1 MKILEVIM
9 KRTMYKTT
17 IQLLFGEQFRAIP
30 ALLCGLWL
38 LACHSVL
45 AQNALQ
51 DQPRILDF
59 QMEEDALTVRAY
71 VPAGFKQVYLEGR
84 ARVGEGA
91 WIPRAVIYPEGKEG
105 EYLFHLSLS
114 QEIELLRLR
123 AERETPLE
131 PSAFLGASDFAGPE
145 GSENG
150 QVDFDAPVAAPE
162 KSQDDLLGDGGG
174 AREVVESDI
183 WRIDGDRMY
192 FFNQYRGLQVI
203 DISDAKTPRLMG
215 EMELP
220 AAGEQMYLL
229 DSAYAVLLA
238 RNSCSY
244 WGNGAESRLVIVD
257 VTGETPVEISDLPL
271 DGSIQESRLV
281 GSALYVT
288 SQIYRNQI
296 VTGKNGPETIWE
308 YGSQVTSFD
317 LSDPMAPVE
326 KDNFW
331 VPGFQNVIQATSD
344 LLFVSTNG
352 YGSTERWNSTLN
364 IIDISQPDGAMRE
377 LSVIRP
383 AGRIIDKFKIDV
395 NNDVLRVISEL
406 QGRPVVTE
414 LETFDL
420 TNPEK
425 PEKLGSV
432 TLGKNERLHATRF
445 DGDKAYIVTFF
456 QIDPL
461 WVVDLSDP
469 RNPTIAGE
477 LEVPGWSTYIQ
488 PLGDR
493 LLSIGIDNVDGWRVA
508 VSLFDVADPANPGLL
523 SRVPIGTN
531 HSWSEAN
538 SDEKA
543 FGWIPDA
550 GLIMVPFQSY
560 EESQSTTGVQ
570 LIELDGDELNK
581 RGIIQHEV
589 APRRSTLKDDVILSL
604 SGKSLL
610 SVDAGDRDNL
620 DLLSE
625 LVLSWRVDH
634 VFAHGDYVLQLADS
648 SAWNATKSALRVG
661 KTDSDF
667 QILSTLDLGDQPVV
681 GSVIQGDVLYLAQS
695 SNQGIPVPVAEKED
709 IASMVYTFTTK
720 AVDLSQLPEIN
731 ILSEETVELEEPV
744 VGTDMNP
751 LWINSHTLVWQS
763 SQEYWFWRWGGP
775 FIEDAL
781 IADIAPWPMSSGA
794 KFIAF
799 DTAAEVKFLSFFDL
813 DVDEVWNFSDAFSA
827 GGKIYVSYQKNEY
840 EEWLPDSN
848 TNPVPVNRWVQK
860 YFLSVIDYV
869 DPVHPTPR
877 PAISLSGTLQGISH
891 DGSVLITQGVH
902 YDSETLATDHREWLD
917 ALAYDGVGAH
927 LVDSIPFSDQWPHI
941 ATVTRDGLV
950 IAGQVRLDES
960 TSQANPIPE
969 LYTISN
975 WMVNQS
981 GKFEQVG
988 DVWSL
993 PFAAYEFHLT
1003 GDSLLL
1009 RQGQDVWKFDLSS
1022 DGSMALTSLYQPF
1035 GCYGFNLPGTL
1046 IDDENHLWIPAF
1058 DYGADRLSPHEIQA
1072 PVVRVAGGST
1082 FGECLGYCDNSIYV
1096 EPNRTAFVAVA
1107 RDGSYPPYRQYTY
1120 GGTGW
1125 NDLLKAVD
1133 WDTFSQLPETMGCP
1147 DCADGGAEW
1156 IEVAVSGRKHRVT
1169 FEFGAEI
1176 ESIQPLIDL
1185 MRKMR
1190 NQYEAPE
1197 PTVNSIR
1204 YVRVEEDCEGLCRR
1218 ELNMNVRNFNW
1229 YLSDPKGQVRPRNHS
1244 ERTTKGE
1251 WESVT
1256 GLVDWRVVQ
1265 TLAAQELAICLD
1277 CPGTEWIE
1285 INAVGQTFRI
1295 PAWQDEVSTLRDALL
1310 KTLDRYGVVV
1320 EPSDVTRIGYG
1331 SSFGFCFGYCTRELS
1346 AENQTI
1352 ILSASSRQDEYPPIK
1367 ESMEISQDEWEH
1379 LLQLAETS
1387 EIESYKEVIGCPDC
1401 ADGGAEWVS
1410 ITQGDKEYKVTFEFG
1425 RPPESMMELVDM
1437 LRGWMGSL
1445 PTDPTPVP
1453 TPLPE

>member
-1 MKILEVIM
+1 M
-9 KRTMYKTT
+9 KRTMFKYE
-17 IQLLFGEQFRAIP
+17 IQQLFGEQFRAIP
-30 ALLCGLWL
+30 AFLCGIWL
-38 LACHSVL
+38 LACHFAVAQSVSP
-45 AQNALQ
+45 N
-51 DQPRILDF
+51 QPRILDF
-59 QMEEDALTVRAY
+59 QIEGKALTVRAY
-71 VPAGFKQVYLEGR
+71 VPDGFKQVYLEGR
-84 ARVGEGA
+84 ARVGQGA
-91 WIPRAVIYPEGKEG
+91 WIPRAVIYPDGKEG

-131 PSAFLGASDFAGPE
+131 PSAFLGTSDFAGPE
-145 GSENG
+145 GAEDG
-150 QVDFDAPVAAPE
+150 GVAFDGPVAAPE
-162 KSQDDLLGDGGG
+162 KSQDDLEAGGG
-174 AREVVESDI
+174 DREVVESDI

-203 DISDAKTPRLMG
+203 DISDAKMPQLLG

-229 DSAYAVLLA
+229 DSAYALLLA

-244 WGNGAESRLVIVD
+244 WGTGAESRLVIVD
-257 VTGETPVEISDLPL
+257 VTGETPVELSGLPL
-271 DGSIQESRLV
+271 EGSIQESRLV

-296 VTGKNGPETIWE
+296 VSGRNGPETIWE

-326 KDNFW
+326 KDSFW
-331 VPGFQNVIQATSD
+331 VPGYQNVIQATSEF
-344 LLFVSTNG
+344 LFVSTNG
-352 YGSTERWNSTLN
+352 FGRTERWNSTLS
-364 IIDISQPDGAMRE
+364 IIDISQPDGAMKE

-383 AGRIIDKFKIDV
+383 AGRILDKFKIDV

-420 TNPEK
+420 THPEK

-469 RNPTIAGE
+469 RNPTISGE

-523 SRVPIGTN
+523 SRVPIGTH

-543 FGWIPDA
+543 FGWMPEA
-550 GLIMVPFQSY
+550 ELILVPFQSY
-560 EESQSTTGVQ
+560 EESQSTAGVQ
-570 LIELDGDELNK
+570 LIELDGNDLNK
-581 RGIIQHEV
+581 RGIIRHEV
-589 APRRSTLKDDVILSL
+589 VPRRSTLKDDVILSL

-610 SVDAGDRDNL
+610 SVDASDRDQL
-620 DLLSE
+620 GLLSE

-634 VFAHGDYVLQLADS
+634 VYAHGDYVLQLADS

-681 GSVIQGDVLYLAQS
+681 GSVIQGDILYLAQS
-695 SNQGIPVPVAEKED
+695 SNQGIPVPVAEKEG
-709 IASMVYTFTTK
+709 AESMVYTFTMR

-731 ILSEETVELEEPV
+731 ILSEETVDLKEPV
-744 VGTDMNP
+744 AGTDMNP
-751 LWINSHTLVWQS
+751 LWINHHTLVWQS

-775 FIEDAL
+775 FIEDGL
-781 IADIAPWPMSSGA
+781 VADIAPWPMSSGA

-799 DTAAEVKFLSFFDL
+799 DTGTASEIQFLSFFDL
-813 DVDEVWNFSDAFSA
+813 DVDEVWNFSDAYSA
-827 GGKIYVSYQKNEY
+827 GGKIYVSYQKNDY
-840 EEWLPDSN
+840 EEWIPVNASK
-848 TNPVPVNRWVQK
+848 PVPVHRWVQK
-860 YFLSVIDYV
+860 HFLSVIDYA
-869 DPVHPTPR
+869 DPLHPTPR
-877 PAISLSGTLQGISH
+877 PAISISGTLQGISH
-891 DGSVLITQGVH
+891 EGSVLITKGIH

-927 LVDSIPFSDQWPHI
+927 WVDSIPFSDQWPHST
-941 ATVTRDGLV
+941 AVTRDGLV
-950 IAGQVRLDES
+950 IAGQIRLDDS
-960 TSQANPIPE
+960 HSQSNPVPE

-975 WMVNQS
+975 WVVNQS
-981 GKFEQVG
+981 GSFEQVG

-993 PFAAYEFHLT
+993 PYAAGQFHLT

-1009 RQGQDVWKFDLSS
+1009 RQGQDVWNFELTS
-1022 DGSMALTSLYQPF
+1022 DGAMALTSMYEPF

-1058 DYGADRLSPHEIQA
+1058 DYGADRLAPNEIQV
-1072 PVVRVAGGST
+1072 PIVRVAGGST

-1096 EPNRTAFVAVA
+1096 EPNRTAFVAIA
-1107 RDGSYPPYRQYTY
+1107 RDGSYPPYKQYTY
-1120 GGTGW
+1120 GGASW
-1125 NDLLKAVD
+1125 SDLLNAIN
-1133 WDTFSQLPETMGCP
+1133 WNTFSQLPETIGCP

-1156 IEVAVSGRKHRVT
+1156 IEVAISGKKHRVT
-1169 FEFGAEI
+1169 FEFGADI
-1176 ESIQPLIDL
+1176 ESIQPLVDL
-1185 MRKMR
+1185 MRKLR

-1204 YVRVEEDCEGLCRR
+1204 YVRVEEDGEGLCRR
-1218 ELNMNVRNFNW
+1218 ELNMNVRHMNW
-1229 YLSDPKGQVRPRNHS
+1229 YLSDLEGQVRSRQHS
-1244 ERTTKGE
+1244 ERTNKIE
-1251 WESVT
+1251 WESVI

-1295 PAWQDEVSTLRDALL
+1295 PAWRDEVSKLRDALL

-1320 EPSDVTRIGYG
+1320 TPSDVTRIDYG
-1331 SSFGFCFGYCTRELS
+1331 SSFGFCIGYCTKELNVAKQS
-1346 AENQTI
+1346 I
-1352 ILSASSRQDEYPPIK
+1352 ILSASSRQEEYPPIK
-1367 ESMEISQDEWEH
+1367 ESMEISQDEWER
-1379 LLQLAETS
+1379 LLQLAASS
-1387 EIESYKEVIGCPDC
+1387 EIESYKEVLGCPDC

-1410 ITQGDKEYKVTFEFG
+1410 ITQGEKVYKVTFEFG
-1425 RPPESMMELVDM
+1425 RPPVSMMELVDM
-1437 LRGWMGSL
+1437 LRGYMESL
-1445 PTDPTPVP
+1445 PTDPTPIPKPIP

>member
-1 MKILEVIM
+1 M
-9 KRTMYKTT
+9 KRIMCKNK
-17 IQLLFGEQFRAIP
+17 IQQLFGEQLRTIP

-38 LACHSVL
+38 LVCHSTV
-45 AQNALQ
+45 AQTVSTE
-51 DQPRILDF
+51 QPRIIDF
-59 QMEEDALTVRAY
+59 QIEEAALTVRAY
-71 VPAGFKQVYLEGR
+71 VPSGFKQVYLEGR

-91 WIPRAVIYPEGKEG
+91 WIPRAVIYPDGKEG
-105 EYLFHLSLS
+105 EYLFHLTLS

-123 AERETPLE
+123 AERETRLE

-150 QVDFDAPVAAPE
+150 EVAFDGPVAAPE
-162 KSQDDLLGDGGG
+162 RSQDDLFTDGGAG
-174 AREVVESDI
+174 GEREVVESDI

-203 DISDAKTPRLMG
+203 NIADSKVPQLLG

-220 AAGEQMYLL
+220 AAGEQMYLV

-244 WGNGAESRLVIVD
+244 WGTGAESRLVIVD
-257 VTGETPVEISDLPL
+257 VTGETPVEVSSLPL
-271 DGSIQESRLV
+271 EGRIQESRLV

-288 SQIYRNQI
+288 TQIYRNQ
-296 VTGKNGPETIWE
+296 VVSGRNGPETIWE
-308 YGSQVTSFD
+308 YGSQVASFD
-317 LSDPMAPVE
+317 LSNPMAPLE
-326 KDNFW
+326 KDTFW
-331 VPGFQNVIQATSD
+331 VPGFQNVIQATSE
-344 LLFVSTNG
+344 LLFVSSNG

-364 IIDISQPDGAMRE
+364 IIDISQPDGAMTE

-383 AGRIIDKFKIDV
+383 AGRILDKFKIDV
-395 NNDVLRVISEL
+395 KGDVLRVISEL

-420 TNPEK
+420 SNPEQ

-469 RNPTIAGE
+469 RNPTISGE

-543 FGWIPDA
+543 FGWMADA
-550 GLIMVPFQSY
+550 GLILVPFQSY
-560 EESQSTTGVQ
+560 EESASTAGVQ
-570 LIELDGDELNK
+570 LIELNGDDLQK
-581 RGIIQHEV
+581 RGVIEHEV

-610 SVDAGDRDNL
+610 SVDASDRDQL

-634 VFAHGDYVLQLADS
+634 VYAHGEYVLQLAD
-648 SAWNATKSALRVG
+648 ATGWNAEKSALRVG

-681 GSVIQGDVLYLAQS
+681 GSVIRGDVLYLAQS
-695 SNQGIPVPVAEKED
+695 SNQNAAVPVAEKEN
-709 IASMVYTFTTK
+709 APEPVYAFTMRT
-720 AVDLSQLPEIN
+720 VDLSQLPEISV
-731 ILSEETVELEEPV
+731 LSEQTVDLKES
-744 VGTDMNP
+744 VGGSDMNP
-751 LWINSHTLVWQS
+751 LWVDDHTLVWQS

-775 FIEDAL
+775 FIDGGIA
-781 IADIAPWPMSSGA
+781 ADIAPWPMSSGA

-799 DTAAEVKFLSFFDL
+799 DTASSDDVEFLSFFDL
-813 DVDEVWNFSDAFSA
+813 DVDEVWNFSDAFTA
-827 GGKIYVSYQKNEY
+827 DGKIYVSYQKNDY
-840 EEWLPDSN
+840 EEWLPVDASR
-848 TNPVPVNRWVQK
+848 PVPVNRWVQK
-860 YFLSVIDYV
+860 HFLSVIDYA

-877 PAISLSGTLQGISH
+877 PAISVPGTLQGISH
-891 DGSVLITQGVH
+891 EGSVLITQGIH
-902 YDSETLATDHREWLD
+902 YDPETLATDSKEWLD

-941 ATVTRDGLV
+941 AEVTRDGLV
-950 IAGQVRLDES
+950 IAGQVRLDEMINQS
-960 TSQANPIPE
+960 NPVPE

-975 WMVNQS
+975 WVVNQS
-981 GKFEQVG
+981 GQFEQVG

-993 PFAAYEFHLT
+993 PFATYQFHLS
-1003 GDSLLL
+1003 GDALLL
-1009 RQGQDVWKFDLSS
+1009 KQGQDVWKFDIGN
-1022 DGSMALTSLYQPF
+1022 DGSMVLSSMYQPF

-1046 IDDENHLWIPAF
+1046 IDEDNHLWIPAF
-1058 DYGADRLSPHEIQA
+1058 DYGADRLAPNEVQA
-1072 PVVRVAGGST
+1072 PVVRVAGGSF

-1096 EPNRTAFVAVA
+1096 EPNRTAFVAIA
-1107 RDGSYPPYRQYTY
+1107 RDGSYPPYKQYTY
-1120 GGTGW
+1120 GGSDW
-1125 NDLLKAVD
+1125 SELLRLID
-1133 WDTFSQLPETMGCP
+1133 WDTFSQLPETIGCP
-1147 DCADGGAEW
+1147 DCADGGGEW
-1156 IEVAVSGRKHRVT
+1156 IEVAISGKRHRVT
-1169 FEFGAEI
+1169 FEAGSTVEA
-1176 ESIQPLIDL
+1176 IQPLVDL

-1190 NQYEAPE
+1190 NRYEAPE

-1204 YVRVEEDCEGLCRR
+1204 YIRVEEDCEGLCHR
-1218 ELNMNVRNFNW
+1218 ELNMNVRNTNW
-1229 YLSDPKGQVRPRNHS
+1229 YLRDPKGQVRSRNHS

-1251 WESVT
+1251 WETVT
-1256 GLVDWRVVQ
+1256 GLVDWRLVQ
-1265 TLAAQELAICLD
+1265 TLAAQELAICLE

-1295 PAWQDEVSTLRDALL
+1295 PAWQDEISGLRNALL
-1310 KTLDRYGVVV
+1310 KVMDRYGVAVTN
-1320 EPSDVTRIGYG
+1320 SDITHIGYG
-1331 SSFGFCFGYCTRELS
+1331 SSFGFCLGYCTKELS
-1346 AENQTI
+1346 AEKQTI
-1352 ILSASSRQDEYPPIK
+1352 VLSASSRQEEHPPIK
-1367 ESMEISQDEWEH
+1367 ETMEISPDEWEH
-1379 LLQLAETS
+1379 LLQLAEAS

-1401 ADGGAEWVS
+1401 ADGGAEWVA
-1410 ITQGDKEYKVTFEFG
+1410 ITRGEKVYKVTFDFG
-1425 RPPESMMELVDM
+1425 RPPESMAEMVDIM
-1437 LRGWMGSL
+1437 RGWMDSL